1 MANYFQQA
9 RNVELSTIYYLEQQ
23 INASW
28 SNVNVVKSFT
38 QVYDKPLPVVCI
50 QLDSAAR
57 DRLEIG
63 SNTLDNTYTITIDIF
78 ARSDGQRIDLA
89 DFIIDKLKDNWVY
102 YIHSHKSGS
111 PTELERTADG
121 KVQLLSIIEDRKL
134 EILPNL
140 EEKDRFRH
148 LITISVKKS

>member
-23 INASW
+23 INANW

-50 QLDSAAR
+50 QLDSATR

-63 SNTLDNTYTITIDIF
+63 SNTLDNTYVITIDIF

-89 DFIIDKLKDNWVY
+89 DFIIDKLKNGWTY
-102 YIHSHKSGS
+102 YLHSHASGDK
-111 PTELERTADG
+111 TKLERTADG
-121 KVQLLSIIEDRKL
+121 KVQLLSIIEDRKV
-134 EILPNL
+134 EILPNP